1 MDFKKKINGLVS
13 DLDESTQYES
23 VDFIEDLDNKE
34 LDEIWVLWE
43 VYLRKIG
50 SILNGLY
57 YLRLFYYH
65 LLYLL
70 IFQRWISSIE

>member
-43 VYLRKIG
+43 VYLRKIR
-50 SILNGLY
+50 
-57 YLRLFYYH
+57 YL
-65 LLYLL
+65 
-70 IFQRWISSIE
+70 WINSQNINSSIIYDFINII

>member
-34 LDEIWVLWE
+34 LDEI
-43 VYLRKIG
+43 
-50 SILNGLY
+50 
-57 YLRLFYYH
+57 
-65 LLYLL
+65 
-70 IFQRWISSIE
+70 

>member
-43 VYLRKIG
+43 VYLRKIR
-50 SILNGLY
+50 
-57 YLRLFYYH
+57 YL
-65 LLYLL
+65 
-70 IFQRWISSIE
+70 WINSQNINSSIIYFYLSI